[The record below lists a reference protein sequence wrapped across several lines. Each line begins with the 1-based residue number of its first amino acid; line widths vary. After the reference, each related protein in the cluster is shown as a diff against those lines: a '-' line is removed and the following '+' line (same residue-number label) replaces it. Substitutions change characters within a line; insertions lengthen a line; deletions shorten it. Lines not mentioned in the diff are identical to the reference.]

1 MDREFSWWLCQES
14 FTDERDYFSAAYS
27 AFACCR
33 IGISGSAPTIRGLIS
48 RRDLSRVC
56 AVAGNASR
64 FERSRFAADAF
75 ACPKQAT
82 WKIRD

>member
-14 FTDERDYFSAAYS
+14 FTDERDYFSPAYS

-48 RRDLSRVC
+48 RRDLSKVC
-56 AVAGNASR
+56 AVAGNLSR